1 MATTLVL
8 GAARNGKSDY
18 AEALLAHHPVVT
30 YVATGPKLHDAPD
43 QAWADQVL
51 ELRAK
56 RPASWETVETT
67 ALSRA
72 LLLSRRPVLIDTLS
86 HWVWRTLDEHDQW
99 RSATRAIE
107 TLEPILDE
115 LLVVYRS
122 LSHDVVAISDE
133 VGWGREPT
141 NAREGTYREVLAHVN
156 NRFSAVSQRVH
167 LLVGGRVLDLSNAP
181 SPLSASRSGEVSS
194 QTR

>member
-18 AEALLAHHPVVT
+18 AAALLAHYPAVT
-30 YVATGPKLHDAPD
+30 YVATGPKVHDAPD
-43 QAWADQVL
+43 QAWADRIVEQ
-51 ELRAK
+51 RAR
-56 RPASWETVETT
+56 RPESWDTVETT

-86 HWVWRTLDEHDQW
+86 HWVWSVLEEHDLW
-99 RSATRAIE
+99 AASTGAIE
-107 TLEPILDE
+107 QLEPTLDE

-141 NAREGTYREVLAHVN
+141 NAREETYREVLAHVN
-156 NRFSAVSQRVH
+156 NRFSAVSERVH
-167 LLVGGRVLDLSNAP
+167 LLVGGRVLDLSGAP
-181 SPLSASRSGEVSS
+181 SPLAVPSTALLHR
-194 QTR
+194 